1 MTGYREDDFTAYLY
15 RSTDFG
21 AAWVAIS
28 SNLPAESINVV
39 AEDPSRPG
47 LLYVGTDAGVYVS
60 FDRGA
65 AWLSLCADLPTT
77 PVTDLVIH
85 PREDEIVVATH
96 GRSLFLLDARPV
108 QALSDAVRAS
118 DVHLFD
124 VRPVRLTWQPGREVP
139 PQPPR
144 GRALLHVW
152 LKTASEVKVAISDA
166 DNRVVRTTSARG
178 AAGVNRVEWDIRRDD
193 GRDAPPGVYRVEVTA
208 GTRKVAGDIVV
219 SPGRR

>member
-1 MTGYREDDFTAYLY
+1 MTGYREDDTAAYLY

-21 AAWVAIS
+21 TTWTAIS

-39 AEDPSRPG
+39 ADDPKRPG
-47 LLYVGTDAGVYVS
+47 LLYAGTDAGVYVS

-77 PVTDLVIH
+77 PVMDLVVH
-85 PREDEIVVATH
+85 PREDEIVIATH

-108 QALSDAVRAS
+108 QAFSDAVQAS
-118 DVHLFD
+118 DLHLFD

-144 GRALLHVW
+144 GRARLHVW
-152 LKTASEVKVAISDA
+152 LKAASEVQVAISDA
-166 DNRVVRTTSARG
+166 DNRPVRTISARG
-178 AAGVNRVEWDIRRDD
+178 VAGVNRLEWDIRRDD
-193 GRDAPPGVYRVEVTA
+193 GRDAPPGVYRVDVTA